1 MRHLS
6 VVDTTLV
13 TAAAADPRL
22 RWPGGPELTISS
34 NCVDWVVFNQR
45 DDAICVEPQSA
56 PPDAVNLDG
65 PVVEPG
71 APLVATM
78 EWRWR

>member
-1 MRHLS
+1 VTNEPTPGAASDKASGLS
-6 VVDTTLV
+6 DAPQVEHNK
-13 TAAAADPRL
+13 AASR
-22 RWPGGPELTISS
+22 RWIE
-34 NCVDWVVFNQR
+34 VFNQR

-71 APLVATM
+71 APLLVTM